1 MKLKFIEK
9 MEKISAS
16 DIFIIYLIIE
26 NRCDQIEEEII

>member
-26 NRCDQIEEEII
+26 NRCD